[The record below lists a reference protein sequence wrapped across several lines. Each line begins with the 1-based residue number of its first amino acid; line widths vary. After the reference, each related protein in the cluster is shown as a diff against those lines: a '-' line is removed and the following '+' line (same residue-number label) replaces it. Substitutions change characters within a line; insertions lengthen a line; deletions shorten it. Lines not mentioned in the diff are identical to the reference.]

1 MIWVAVAFFV
11 GAFFGMCVMALFIGA
26 RDDKNRIN

>member
-11 GAFFGMCVMALFIGA
+11 GAFMGMGAMAFFIGA
-26 RDDKNRIN
+26 RDNENRTD